1 MKKSN
6 GPLQSGRPLRRL
18 RVIGQR
24 WRSYYVLRYYYVII
38 SLFQDAIV
46 NLMLS
51 GGYYSW
57 VWSVWRSNLDLK
69 CRVFYY
75 RHVTWGHVMV
85 KGLMSYCLSH
95 QYYKMV
101 TLKSCYDYVVEDYQK
116 YVYYEFPG
124 NLDSKCFLMTDVF
137 RNTYFNITDF
147 KKLFPKNIS
156 GSILK

>member
-1 MKKSN
+1 MLRFYYVIVSGLGL
-6 GPLQSGRPLRRL
+6 GPLQSGLSLWRL
-18 RVIGQR
+18 KESVNRQR
-24 WRSYYVLRYYYVII
+24 WRSYCVLRYYYVII

-95 QYYKMV
+95 QYYKIV
-101 TLKSCYDYVVEDYQK
+101 TLKSCYDYVAKDYQK
-116 YVYYEFPG
+116 TVLLWIPW
-124 NLDSKCFLMTDVF
+124 
-137 RNTYFNITDF
+137 
-147 KKLFPKNIS
+147 
-156 GSILK
+156 

>member
-1 MKKSN
+1 
-6 GPLQSGRPLRRL
+6 
-18 RVIGQR
+18 
-24 WRSYYVLRYYYVII
+24 
-38 SLFQDAIV
+38 
-46 NLMLS
+46 
-51 GGYYSW
+51 
-57 VWSVWRSNLDLK
+57 
-69 CRVFYY
+69 
-75 RHVTWGHVMV
+75 MV